1 MCLYDESLFMYGQTE
16 LYINPICLGVAEV
29 CQIVMN
35 NYTNKSP
42 TMLISKYVIL
52 KNLFKRT

>member
-1 MCLYDESLFMYGQTE
+1 MCLYDESLFMYDQTE
-16 LYINPICLGVAEV
+16 LYINPICLGVAEI
-29 CQIVMN
+29 CQIVLN

-52 KNLFKRT
+52 KNLF